1 MIDKY
6 IELNHLP
13 RNKRNNID
21 WGNSKGYKCKF
32 KYDNIEG
39 EVEIIDYINKGS
51 RVIFKYKD
59 EIYNTQSGRFRDVQ
73 FRNILKIVTTDFRFE
88 IDDVIK
94 DERRNLTITSKYH
107 DTFKNGKKYKSY
119 NYKCNICGYEGHMS
133 EYDLLGG
140 HTCSVCSGKVVMK
153 GYNDISTTHPHLV
166 KYLKNKEDAF
176 KYSAYSMKTITFKCP
191 DCGYE
196 RNRII
201 NQVTKNDSMGCL
213 CKDGKS
219 YPEKFIFNI
228 LQQCNIE
235 FETQYSPKWAKGKR
249 YDFYIPKLNM
259 IIETHGEQ
267 HYKDRTQFRTTLKHQ
282 QENDRNKKM
291 SAIEN
296 GVKEYIQ
303 LDCSVSSVE
312 YIMNSLHKSTFIKYF
327 NLENINLS
335 QANEFANKNI
345 IKYVCEE
352 YNKYNKIIP
361 MKEIAKKLNLHYPTF
376 QRYLKMG
383 NDLGFCIYKNKTK
396 KPIKIVETNEVFESA
411 VDCVKFYKEKHNIEF
426 DKKMISYILK
436 HNPKKDI
443 NGYHFEYAKEDGYG
457 S

>member
-235 FETQYSPKWAKGKR
+235 FETQYSPK
-249 YDFYIPKLNM
+249 
-259 IIETHGEQ
+259 
-267 HYKDRTQFRTTLKHQ
+267 
-282 QENDRNKKM
+282 
-291 SAIEN
+291 
-296 GVKEYIQ
+296 
-303 LDCSVSSVE
+303 
-312 YIMNSLHKSTFIKYF
+312 
-327 NLENINLS
+327 
-335 QANEFANKNI
+335 
-345 IKYVCEE
+345 
-352 YNKYNKIIP
+352 
-361 MKEIAKKLNLHYPTF
+361 
-376 QRYLKMG
+376 
-383 NDLGFCIYKNKTK
+383 
-396 KPIKIVETNEVFESA
+396 
-411 VDCVKFYKEKHNIEF
+411 
-426 DKKMISYILK
+426 
-436 HNPKKDI
+436 
-443 NGYHFEYAKEDGYG
+443 
-457 S
+457 

>member
-1 MIDKY
+1 
-6 IELNHLP
+6 
-13 RNKRNNID
+13 
-21 WGNSKGYKCKF
+21 
-32 KYDNIEG
+32 
-39 EVEIIDYINKGS
+39 
-51 RVIFKYKD
+51 
-59 EIYNTQSGRFRDVQ
+59 
-73 FRNILKIVTTDFRFE
+73 
-88 IDDVIK
+88 
-94 DERRNLTITSKYH
+94 
-107 DTFKNGKKYKSY
+107 
-119 NYKCNICGYEGHMS
+119 
-133 EYDLLGG
+133 
-140 HTCSVCSGKVVMK
+140 
-153 GYNDISTTHPHLV
+153 
-166 KYLKNKEDAF
+166 
-176 KYSAYSMKTITFKCP
+176 
-191 DCGYE
+191 
-196 RNRII
+196 
-201 NQVTKNDSMGCL
+201 
-213 CKDGKS
+213 
-219 YPEKFIFNI
+219 
-228 LQQCNIE
+228 
-235 FETQYSPKWAKGKR
+235 
-249 YDFYIPKLNM
+249 
-259 IIETHGEQ
+259 
-267 HYKDRTQFRTTLKHQ
+267 
-282 QENDRNKKM
+282 M